1 MVVEEEDG
9 AAVTGGAAVTS
20 NEPAPSRQCYSYI
33 LWMVEGKEKC
43 RVREQIYIVVL
54 ALS

>member
-1 MVVEEEDG
+1 MAVEEEDG

-20 NEPAPSRQCYSYI
+20 NEPAPSRQCYI

-43 RVREQIYIVVL
+43 RVREQIYVVVL